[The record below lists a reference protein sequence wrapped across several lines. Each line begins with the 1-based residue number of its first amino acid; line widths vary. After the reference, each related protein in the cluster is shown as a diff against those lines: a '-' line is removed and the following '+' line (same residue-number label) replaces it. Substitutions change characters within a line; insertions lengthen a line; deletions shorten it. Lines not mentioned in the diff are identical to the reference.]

1 MKARFSTEVKSFSKN
16 FSEKYADIK
25 SEGDTKI
32 ITIVLKVKNCVCLV
46 QIIIKAERI
55 YTK

>member
-1 MKARFSTEVKSFSKN
+1 MKARFSTEVKSFSKKN

-32 ITIVLKVKNCVCLV
+32 IIVLNDKNCVCLV
-46 QIIIKAERI
+46 
-55 YTK
+55 